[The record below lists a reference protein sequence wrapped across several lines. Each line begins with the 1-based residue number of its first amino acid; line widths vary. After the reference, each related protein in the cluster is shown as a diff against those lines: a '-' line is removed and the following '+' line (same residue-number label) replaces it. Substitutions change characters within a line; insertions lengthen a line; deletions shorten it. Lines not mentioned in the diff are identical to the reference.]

1 MWRRGITAIVL
12 TLCAAAVVADSSND
26 RRRLSDQPRALASTA
41 ADVSAEI
48 QFGRS
53 VAAHVLSRH
62 PLYENDA
69 LNHYVSLVGHTLAA
83 SSGRSDLTFHFA
95 VLDTDLINAYAAPGG
110 YIFVT
115 RGALAVIKDEAELA
129 AVLAHEIAHVSL
141 KHIVRAMNIRAGNAA
156 DGLSGMLSG
165 ISDPLRAAFST
176 AVDQAMSILFQKGL
190 DQSDEFAADQYAFQL
205 LALTGY
211 DPSALENI
219 LQELRDRSGAL
230 HTSGALNKD
239 GALQT
244 ITSTHPAFTLR
255 IDALRATTATV
266 DLANV
271 GRVRLAERF
280 LDHVKLK

>member
-1 MWRRGITAIVL
+1 MWWRGLCAIAL
-12 TLCAAAVVADSSND
+12 ALCAAAGVADSGND
-26 RRRLSDQPRALASTA
+26 RRRLSDQPPALASTA
-41 ADVSAEI
+41 ADVNAEV

-62 PLYENDA
+62 PLYDDEA
-69 LNHYVSLVGHTLAA
+69 LNHYVNLIGHTLAA
-83 SSGRSDLTFHFA
+83 SSGRSDLNFYFA

-115 RGALAVIKDEAELA
+115 RGALAVLRDEAELA

-141 KHIVRAMNIRAGNAA
+141 KHIVRAMNIRAGNTA

-211 DPSALENI
+211 DPGAMESM
-219 LQELRDRSGAL
+219 LQRLRSLSG
-230 HTSGALNKD
+230 SI
-239 GALQT
+239 QT
-244 ITSTHPAFTLR
+244 ITSTHPTFALR
-255 IDALRATTATV
+255 IDALRATTATI
-266 DLANV
+266 DLANI